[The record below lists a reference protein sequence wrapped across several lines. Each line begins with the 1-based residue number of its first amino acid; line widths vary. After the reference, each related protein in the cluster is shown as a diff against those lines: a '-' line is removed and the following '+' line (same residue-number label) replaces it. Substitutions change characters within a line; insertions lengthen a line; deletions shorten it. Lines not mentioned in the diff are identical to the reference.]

1 MFSLTI
7 QNYTTKS
14 FVVRGDT
21 INHIDYLQNNHGRW
35 NPNLHGGSGWIFSN
49 KHLDKITLYINNQNL
64 SERKTQ
70 PSTPS
75 SIQSSTPSSIQ
86 PSTPSSR
93 QPSTP
98 SSRQQQSMTLLDVI
112 STMKLYKNKHHRL
125 KKEVHRLKEELEEL
139 KELKTKTKVK
149 ITTRNN
155 TYNFLVVTLILLVL
169 FMGLFFI
176 NKEYKYK
183 LNTNYIK
190 KIFEYY
196 YLDKTYIKK
205 LFKYYLDKTYKFYDK
220 TLKYFNQ
227 KIL

>member
-1 MFSLTI
+1 MSSLTI

-21 INHIDYLQNNHGRW
+21 INHNDYLQNNHGRL

-70 PSTPS
+70 PST
-75 SIQSSTPSSIQ
+75 Q
-86 PSTPSSR
+86 PSTPSST

-98 SSRQQQSMTLLDVI
+98 SSTQQQSMTLLDVI
-112 STMKLYKNKHHRL
+112 STMKLYKNKHYRL
-125 KKEVHRLKEELEEL
+125 KKEVHRLKEEL
-139 KELKTKTKVK
+139 KELKTLKTKVK

-183 LNTNYIK
+183 LNTNYIEKIFKYNNYINYIK
-190 KIFEYY
+190 KIFKYNNY
-196 YLDKTYIKK
+196 INYIKK
-205 LFKYYLDKTYKFYDK
+205 IFKYNLDKTYKFYDK
-220 TLKYFNQ
+220 
-227 KIL
+227 IL

>member
-21 INHIDYLQNNHGRW
+21 INHIDYFVNNHGRW

-64 SERKTQ
+64 SERKT
-70 PSTPS
+70 
-75 SIQSSTPSSIQ
+75 Q

-139 KELKTKTKVK
+139 KELKTKVK
-149 ITTRNN
+149 NKPINN

-176 NKEYKYK
+176 NK
-183 LNTNYIK
+183 
-190 KIFEYY
+190 
-196 YLDKTYIKK
+196 
-205 LFKYYLDKTYKFYDK
+205 
-220 TLKYFNQ
+220 
-227 KIL
+227 

>member
-21 INHIDYLQNNHGRW
+21 INHIDYFVNNHGRW

-75 SIQSSTPSSIQ
+75 SRQ

-139 KELKTKTKVK
+139 KEELEELKELKTKVK
-149 ITTRNN
+149 NKPINN

-176 NKEYKYK
+176 NK
-183 LNTNYIK
+183 
-190 KIFEYY
+190 
-196 YLDKTYIKK
+196 
-205 LFKYYLDKTYKFYDK
+205 
-220 TLKYFNQ
+220 
-227 KIL
+227 